1 MSPRPPALST
11 QRTANFLAG
20 LTWIRFGVIAV
31 GCVVLFLVGQWVLG
45 WLVVYGLFKFF
56 WGSANDLT
64 GLNPY
69 LLKAIGWTVALLV
82 AYSLCARKLKF
93 LKRWRVL
100 GLLPVLFNI
109 GLYLLTK
116 DLFFRF
122 SDGAPLQWAAITDR
136 GVIYYAK
143 PGFGPD
149 GKPLVRVTA
158 ENIQRFKNL
167 GGGLSAVDPEQA
179 EWFSAN
185 TGGASIYYYRSPEGD
200 FEFYNRWAHHPGNG
214 QELKPVTPEVRAAY
228 DVWKMERPA
237 RELRDKAEQARL
249 ERRKEADDTRES
261 RLSEIRTLFRPVVT
275 DSNEVNIALV
285 VMCDSKSVDCD
296 LVTGKLVSG
305 LQSAAP
311 KMVFL
316 QKYYTSDFINKG
328 YFENAYQGDSIVV
341 SEIAGLSP
349 IDYMLLC
356 KVKIVTTP
364 SPSIQGLF
372 TCRIDLAFLLLDQDG
387 RQVNRGSF
395 EALGPGFSAE
405 SAVDRG
411 MAMLTQQHSP
421 QFLNGVTSKAPSK

>member
-1 MSPRPPALST
+1 M
-11 QRTANFLAG
+11 
-20 LTWIRFGVIAV
+20 
-31 GCVVLFLVGQWVLG
+31 
-45 WLVVYGLFKFF
+45 
-56 WGSANDLT
+56 
-64 GLNPY
+64 
-69 LLKAIGWTVALLV
+69 
-82 AYSLCARKLKF
+82 
-93 LKRWRVL
+93 
-100 GLLPVLFNI
+100 
-109 GLYLLTK
+109 
-116 DLFFRF
+116 
-122 SDGAPLQWAAITDR
+122 
-136 GVIYYAK
+136 
-143 PGFGPD
+143 
-149 GKPLVRVTA
+149 
-158 ENIQRFKNL
+158 
-167 GGGLSAVDPEQA
+167 
-179 EWFSAN
+179 
-185 TGGASIYYYRSPEGD
+185 
-200 FEFYNRWAHHPGNG
+200 
-214 QELKPVTPEVRAAY
+214 TPEVRAAY

-296 LVTGKLVSG
+296 LVTGKLISG

-411 MAMLTQQHSP
+411 MANANAATFAPVFKRGYQQSP
-421 QFLNGVTSKAPSK
+421 LKMTIFALKNWENRVKAALINRSAKDLELLRDDHGTFGPLYVQPNWEDARSF